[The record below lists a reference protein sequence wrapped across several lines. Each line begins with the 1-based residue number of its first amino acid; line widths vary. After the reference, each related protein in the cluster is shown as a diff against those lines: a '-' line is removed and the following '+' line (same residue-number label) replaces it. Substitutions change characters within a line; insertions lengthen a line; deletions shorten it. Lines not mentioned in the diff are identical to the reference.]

1 MLTSCGG
8 CKKLQGFGVQNKWL
22 ICTMCMWISY
32 CSKSCQEKK
41 GERHKPV
48 CAFIAK
54 NFESLPM
61 ERKKFVKEELLKK
74 FPEADC
80 VKIEYL
86 TEVLSKAFRKDEKA
100 KINSEFCLR
109 EYGEHHE
116 VTIKQKRS
124 MSKHIE
130 PSLMLKSS
138 KRLTPSWKICLSLP
152 FQSCKLLPLV
162 NN

>member
-1 MLTSCGG
+1 MYYVYVDIL
-8 CKKLQGFGVQNKWL
+8 LQQIVPRKERGKAQA
-22 ICTMCMWISY
+22 CMCFY
-32 CSKSCQEKK
+32 CQ
-41 GERHKPV
+41 
-48 CAFIAK
+48 

-61 ERKKFVKEELLKK
+61 EREKFVKEELLKK